1 MHTRT
6 VAIYIAVFA
15 VGVCV
20 CVCAPCLPME
30 ASIFGE
36 SNISRLH

>member
-1 MHTRT
+1 MHTPLLA
-6 VAIYIAVFA
+6 VAIYTA

-20 CVCAPCLPME
+20 CARAPCLPIE